1 MLTLLSRLIAP
12 IALPIIAALL
22 ASNGLLAFGYWQRGK
37 TIESKTA
44 EIAKVTQ
51 TLATCNASVALQ
63 NQAVT
68 RLKIEG
74 HAQVARAKQA
84 ARVASQ
90 IKAQGQV
97 AIIRAASVPITGNC
111 QTDMDALAGEFAK

>member
-1 MLTLLSRLIAP
+1 MLTLLSRLLAP

-22 ASNGLLAFGYWQRGK
+22 ATNGLLAFGYWQRGK

-44 EIAKVTQ
+44 EIATVTQ
-51 TLATCNASVALQ
+51 TLATCNASITLQ
-63 NQAVT
+63 NQAIQ
-68 RLKIEG
+68 RLKVEG
-74 HAQVARAKQA
+74 DAQVARAKQA

-97 AIIRAASVPITGNC
+97 AIVRAASVPITGNC
-111 QTDMDALAGEFAK
+111 QQDMDALAGEFAK

>member
-1 MLTLLSRLIAP
+1 MLTLLSRLLAP

-22 ASNGLLAFGYWQRGK
+22 ATNGLLTFGYWQRGK

-44 EIAKVTQ
+44 EIATVTQ
-51 TLATCNASVALQ
+51 TLATCNASITLQ
-63 NQAVT
+63 NQAIQ
-68 RLKIEG
+68 RLKVEG
-74 HAQVARAKQA
+74 DAQVARAKQA

-97 AIIRAASVPITGNC
+97 AMVRAASVPITGNC
-111 QTDMDALAGEFAK
+111 QKDMDALAKEFAK